1 MKLKGTVTI
10 TLDDYHSLL
19 DQGDTNLAYTRSIKE
34 TSKELSVFLSYISSK
49 VDISNH
55 IEAFNIQSRHSKIVF
70 SGTKALIE
78 LRTIRDEN

>member
-34 TSKELSVFLSYISSK
+34 TSKELSVFLSYILSK
-49 VDISNH
+49 EDIANH
-55 IEAFNIQSRHSKIVF
+55 IESFNMQSKHSKIVF

-78 LRTIRDEN
+78 LRTIRDED